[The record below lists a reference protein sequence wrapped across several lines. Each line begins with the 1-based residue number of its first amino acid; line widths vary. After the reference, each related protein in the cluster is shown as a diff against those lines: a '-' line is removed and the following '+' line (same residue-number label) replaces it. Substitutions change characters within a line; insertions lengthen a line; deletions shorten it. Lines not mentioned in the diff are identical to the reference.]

1 MKTIINTL
9 ISTYNLNDIVSID
22 EYYTEQGNDQLII
35 LVSDD
40 TIAYDNDD
48 LKISDRVNNF
58 VHALRE
64 LCVDEGDTLPNEVLY
79 DLGYLYHCDTEDVEI
94 YADYHDF
101 LGYTSLAY
109 EYDTNKFIDIYIIS
123 CTALSDYYEDVQR
136 ASYEWQ
142 EAHDNDRQ
150 FALSCDYWRN
160 GLK

>member
-9 ISTYNLNDIVSID
+9 ISAYNLNNIVSID
-22 EYYTEQGNDQLII
+22 EYYTEQDNNQLII

-40 TIAYDNDD
+40 TIAYDNDN
-48 LKISDRVNNF
+48 LKISERVDNF
-58 VHALRE
+58 YNALRE
-64 LCVDEGDTLPNEVLY
+64 LCADDGDTLPNEVLY
-79 DLGYLYHCDTEDVEI
+79 DLSYLYHCDTEDVEI
-94 YADYHDF
+94 YAGYHDF

-142 EAHDNDRQ
+142 EAYDNDRQ

>member
-9 ISTYNLNDIVSID
+9 ISAYNLNNIVSID

-40 TIAYDNDD
+40 TIAYDNDN
-48 LKISDRVNNF
+48 LKISERVDNF
-58 VHALRE
+58 YNALRE
-64 LCVDEGDTLPNEVLY
+64 LCADDGDTLPDKVLC
-79 DLGYLYHCDTEDVEI
+79 DLSYLYHCDDEDVKI
-94 YADYHDF
+94 YTEYNNF
-101 LGYTSLAY
+101 FGYTSLAY

-123 CTALSDYYEDVQR
+123 CIALSDYYEDVQR

-142 EAHDNDRQ
+142 EAHDNNRQ